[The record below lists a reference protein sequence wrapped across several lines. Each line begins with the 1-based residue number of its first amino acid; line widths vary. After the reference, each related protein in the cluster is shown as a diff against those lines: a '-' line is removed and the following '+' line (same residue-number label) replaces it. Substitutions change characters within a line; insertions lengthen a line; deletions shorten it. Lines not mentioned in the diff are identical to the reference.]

1 VWTQVRVASW
11 IDCALQELLKLKR
24 LRIGYPDFQKFI
36 CHIFRALPYKV
47 LDMAW
52 AAGLGFAS
60 MTIRLVSPKPELPEA
75 LHERA
80 MDNLRYI
87 RDTMERASAFTGI
100 SGWGEVAIGITALGA
115 SFIAAQQ
122 NSFKAW
128 LAIWVAEALVSLLIA
143 GWSMDRK
150 ARAVQMPL
158 FSGPGRKVA
167 FSLSPPLLVGVLLTV
182 VLYRAGLTNLIPG
195 VWLLLYGTGV
205 VTGGMFSVSVVPLMG
220 LCFMAIGAVALFIP
234 GLSNWFMAVGFGG
247 LHIIFGVI
255 IARRY
260 GG

>member
-1 VWTQVRVASW
+1 MGS
-11 IDCALQELLKLKR
+11 I
-24 LRIGYPDFQKFI
+24 
-36 CHIFRALPYKV
+36 H
-47 LDMAW
+47 
-52 AAGLGFAS
+52 
-60 MTIRLVSPKPELPEA
+60 LVPPVTEQPPA

-87 RDTMERASAFTGI
+87 RETMERSSAFTGV
-100 SGWGEVAIGITALGA
+100 SGWGEVAIGVTALGA
-115 SFIAAQQ
+115 AYVAAQQ
-122 NSFKAW
+122 ATFKAW
-128 LAIWVAEALVSLLIA
+128 IAVWIAGALISLLIA

-150 ARAVQMPL
+150 ARAAGMPL

-167 FSLSPPLLVGVLLTV
+167 FSLSPPIFVGALLTV
-182 VLYRAGLTNLIPG
+182 LLYRVGVVDAIPG

-205 VTGGMFSVSVVPLMG
+205 VTGGMFSVSVVPIMG
-220 LCFMAIGAVALFIP
+220 LCFMSLGAVTLFAP
-234 GLSNWFMAVGFGG
+234 PTFANWFLAAGFGG